1 MAEERQHLRRGQT
14 PDLILDVAR
23 QNIRRGREP
32 SLAYPRAAG
41 AMLSRARD
49 RLAERAETNMQ
60 ATLEALP
67 HSPATV
73 VTPMAPVFVAVDG
86 LSSSAAAPAAERLE
100 VLLRE
105 RFPQR
110 AATVVVT
117 AWEAGE
123 VVVRPP
129 GAVVATG
136 PAAVAPSVTTGGV
149 EAHVNALA
157 AVLREGV
164 RLQGAALALIAAE
177 PHDDATDWLGTFL
190 APVLEDGFDFVSP
203 AYLRHKADAA
213 INTGIVYPLTRT
225 LYGRRLRQPL
235 GGEAAVSLA
244 LARRLLDE
252 TDWRRD
258 PASAGS
264 DAWLVARVLTG
275 DARVCQAWLGARPRP
290 QVQPEDV
297 SQTLARVLG
306 MVFREMERHADRW
319 QRVSGSVPVQS
330 FGAAGLLEGGPQPP
344 VERFVETFQLGQR
357 ELAPIW
363 GLVLPPSTGMALHR
377 AASLGVDRF
386 RIDDVTWAHIVY
398 DFAVA
403 HYARLVERRQLLLS
417 MTPLYLG
424 WVASFTDETRAL
436 DAAATEARVEQ
447 LCATFE
453 REKRYLI
460 SRWRWPDGFN
470 P

>member
-1 MAEERQHLRRGQT
+1 
-14 PDLILDVAR
+14 
-23 QNIRRGREP
+23 
-32 SLAYPRAAG
+32 
-41 AMLSRARD
+41 
-49 RLAERAETNMQ
+49 MQ
-60 ATLEALP
+60 ATLEARPLP
-67 HSPATV
+67 PATAD
-73 VTPMAPVFVAVDG
+73 TALAPVLVAVDG
-86 LSSSAAAPAAERLE
+86 LSTSAAAPAAARVEA
-100 VLLRE
+100 LLRE

-117 AWEAGE
+117 AWEAGD

-129 GAVVATG
+129 EALAGSAPPAPPLTG
-136 PAAVAPSVTTGGV
+136 GGV
-149 EAHVNALA
+149 EAHVSGLA

-164 RLQGAALALIAAE
+164 RVQAAAVALLGAE

-190 APVLEDGFDFVSP
+190 APVLDGGFDFVSP

-244 LARRLLDE
+244 LSRRLLDA

-264 DAWLVARVLTG
+264 DAWLIARVLTG
-275 DARVCQAWLGARPRP
+275 DARVCQAWLGARPRTEA
-290 QVQPEDV
+290 QPEDV

-306 MVFREMERHADRW
+306 MVFREMQRHADRW
-319 QRVSGSVPVQS
+319 QRVSASVALPS

-344 VERFVETFQLGQR
+344 VERFVATFQLGER

-363 GLVLPPSTGMALHR
+363 GQVLPPATSVALHR
-377 AASLGVDRF
+377 AAALSVDHF
-386 RIDDVTWAHIVY
+386 RIDDVTWARIVY

-424 WVASFTDETRAL
+424 WVASFANETRAL

-447 LCATFE
+447 LCTTFE